1 MLNMNSNIEELKAL
15 CDSLNGELSEVLVK
29 VGNRHYVVGINAWT
43 DCMDDVIYSV
53 DSRYDII
60 FIDIESWYLL
70 AA

>member
-1 MLNMNSNIEELKAL
+1 MNSNIEELKAL

-29 VGNRHYVVGINAWT
+29 IGNRHYIVGIASWL

-53 DSRYDII
+53 DSRYDIR